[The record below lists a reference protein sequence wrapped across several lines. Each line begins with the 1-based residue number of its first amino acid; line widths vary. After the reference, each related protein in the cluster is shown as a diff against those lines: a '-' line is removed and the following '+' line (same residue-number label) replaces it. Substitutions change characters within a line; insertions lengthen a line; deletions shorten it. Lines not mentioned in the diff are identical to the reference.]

1 VLCALLGA
9 CTVDTTLY
17 DPFGIPVDVG
27 SGATLLGARL
37 LEGDAGTAVAVLD
50 TASPITIFNG
60 PGPVSVPVL
69 ASVELLAAGTGVPRA
84 RFDSVHALV
93 TPAGAVGLGA
103 PSPIGA
109 VIGGDVLSLHALRV
123 DVTASSLRIFPNVA
137 PDDTTLADSCL
148 GSFNTTLAGGGL
160 YQLGSNTA
168 RFPASRIVLSVCLA
182 PPIGCDLTGP
192 CEGGADTLLLVS
204 TAVRPIVLSRTT
216 FERMTGMSDADVD
229 GLPTDTLFLPGTVSP
244 GGVAVHTSSVH
255 GLAIGDRGG
264 HSDDN
269 PARGACLEWRA
280 SRMMTRPKT
289 PTMMTV
295 GCSGDMTQPT
305 TSDAGVQVPPSCP
318 CANNV
323 SACAVGPSLE
333 TQRDLQIVIVEDT
346 DPLLQGLRD
355 ELRPGLADLSGLIG
369 TEAMASATIDIDYP
383 NGRTVASCSSS
394 DSSCVVRPAI
404 GGGNPDDVRGRAEDL
419 RSAGCFP

>member
-1 VLCALLGA
+1 MPRVRANASVLCALLGA

-137 PDDTTLADSCL
+137 PNDTTLADSCL
-148 GSFNTTLAGGGL
+148 
-160 YQLGSNTA
+160 
-168 RFPASRIVLSVCLA
+168 
-182 PPIGCDLTGP
+182 
-192 CEGGADTLLLVS
+192 
-204 TAVRPIVLSRTT
+204 
-216 FERMTGMSDADVD
+216 
-229 GLPTDTLFLPGTVSP
+229 
-244 GGVAVHTSSVH
+244 
-255 GLAIGDRGG
+255 
-264 HSDDN
+264 
-269 PARGACLEWRA
+269 
-280 SRMMTRPKT
+280 
-289 PTMMTV
+289 
-295 GCSGDMTQPT
+295 
-305 TSDAGVQVPPSCP
+305 
-318 CANNV
+318 
-323 SACAVGPSLE
+323 
-333 TQRDLQIVIVEDT
+333 
-346 DPLLQGLRD
+346 
-355 ELRPGLADLSGLIG
+355 
-369 TEAMASATIDIDYP
+369 
-383 NGRTVASCSSS
+383 
-394 DSSCVVRPAI
+394 
-404 GGGNPDDVRGRAEDL
+404 
-419 RSAGCFP
+419 